1 MVQNKKRYIGSYSY
15 ENDAARAYD
24 KAALQFHGEKAK
36 TNFTY
41 TGEDIQQIR
50 QEEPILASL
59 N

>member
-15 ENDAARAYD
+15 EDAAAKAYD

-41 TGEDIQQIR
+41 TMDDIERIRKEDAIIGQ
-50 QEEPILASL
+50 L
-59 N
+59 